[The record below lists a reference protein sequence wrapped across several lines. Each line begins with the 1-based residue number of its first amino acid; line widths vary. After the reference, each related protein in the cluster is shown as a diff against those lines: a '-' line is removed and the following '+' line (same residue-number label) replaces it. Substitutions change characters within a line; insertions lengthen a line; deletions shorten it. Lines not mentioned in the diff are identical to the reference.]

1 MNSDH
6 TPTDGRAGAVAL
18 RPLPDDVAT
27 PAMSLAAEPTLDLTG
42 ALIRGRLIIAAWVVL
57 ALLGALLA
65 TLATPKQYDAS
76 ALLLSTDS
84 EPVRAVEGGADRSL
98 DPERELNTSV
108 ALVTLDG
115 IARAAH
121 SVLRFK
127 TTPEA
132 LLAAVSARLEG
143 NSRVLAITARD
154 RDPRRAAA
162 IADAFA
168 RAYVDF
174 RRTAARTAYLRAI
187 DAADAQL
194 VAMSP
199 DERASA
205 TGRALRQR
213 IQDLEVSAS
222 GLTGAV
228 QLVQQAT
235 PPTSPATPRLKYNLA
250 VALIVGLFAGA
261 GCAIAVASIRRRV

>member
-1 MNSDH
+1 MNSDR
-6 TPTDGRAGAVAL
+6 TSMDRRAGAVAL

-27 PAMSLAAEPTLDLTG
+27 PAMSLDAEREIDLTG
-42 ALIRGRLIIAAWVVL
+42 ALIRGRWIIAAWVAL
-57 ALLGALLA
+57 ALAGALLA
-65 TLATPKQYDAS
+65 TLATPKRYDAS

-84 EPVRAVEGGADRSL
+84 EPVQVVGTGADRSL

-115 IARAAH
+115 VARAAH
-121 SVLRFK
+121 SVLRFE
-127 TTPEA
+127 TSPEA
-132 LLAAVSARLEG
+132 LLSAVSARLEG

-154 RDPRRAAA
+154 RDPGRAAA
-162 IADAFA
+162 IANAFA

-174 RRTAARTAYLRAI
+174 RRTAARSAYLRAVA
-187 DAADAQL
+187 AADAQL

-199 DERASA
+199 DERASG

-213 IQDLEVSAS
+213 IEDLEVAAS

-235 PPTSPATPRLKYNLA
+235 PPTTSAAPRLKYNLA

-261 GCAIAVASIRRRV
+261 SCAIAVASIRRRV